1 MNRKR
6 ITASRLKKGL
16 SAVLMI
22 FGFSSVF
29 AQQTVTLKQAI
40 EYALQNKTDALKA
53 KLEVTNAD
61 YKIAEAKAGA
71 LPKINGTAN
80 LTYNPILQQ
89 SALDVGKAFGGPS
102 KIEMVAFG
110 QPWIAGAGVQLQQAV
125 FNQQVFIG
133 LKAAKS
139 TKEFYQLNAEL
150 TDEQIIE
157 RVSNAYFQVF
167 TVEQNQQTLE
177 SSYASTEKVRNIIKS
192 LFDNGLAKKIDLDR
206 TNVNLTNIET
216 NIKQTK
222 NGVAQAKNALKFY
235 MGMPI
240 EKDIQLVKEDMEITP
255 HLLENTMSSDNRTE
269 VKVLLKNKELLE
281 YNKKATE
288 AAYYPT
294 VNLTANYNWQGL
306 GPKFPLTNGT
316 SNGVYWSDYSAI
328 GLGIN
333 VPIFNGFATKS
344 KIQQAQID
352 LDKLNLDIQETKLSL
367 DLAYQNAKSQ
377 IENSLNTLE
386 YQKANVA
393 LAEDVLANT
402 KSNYQYGLATLTD
415 LLDAENSL
423 VQAKNNY
430 TNAILDYK
438 IAEVQYYKSKGE
450 LKTYLK

>member
-80 LTYNPILQQ
+80 LTYNPIIQEIVLAGQP
-89 SALDVGKAFGGPS
+89 LK
-102 KIEMVAFG
+102 MG
-110 QPWIAGAGVQLQQAV
+110 QPWVAIAGVQLQQAV

-316 SNGVYWSDYSAI
+316 SNGVYWSDFSAI

>member
-6 ITASRLKKGL
+6 ITATILKSGL

-22 FGFSSVF
+22 FGFTSGF

-71 LPKINGTAN
+71 LPKINGVAN
-80 LTYNPILQQ
+80 LTYNPILQK
-89 SALDVGKAFGGPS
+89 SALPGDFFGAPGTTVLVP
-102 KIEMVAFG
+102 FG
-110 QPWIAGAGVQLQQAV
+110 QKWIAGAGVQLQQAL

-133 LKAAKS
+133 LKAARS
-139 TKEFYQLNAEL
+139 TKEFYQLNADL

-167 TVEQNQQTLE
+167 TVEQNQETLE
-177 SSYASTEKVRNIIKS
+177 SSYASTEKARDVIKS

-222 NGVAQAKNALKFY
+222 NGVNQAKNALKFY

-255 HLLENTMSSDNRTE
+255 HLLENSLSSDNRTE

-306 GPKFPLTNGT
+306 GNKFPLTNGR

-328 GLGIN
+328 GLGVNI
-333 VPIFNGFATKS
+333 PIFNGFATKS
-344 KIQQAQID
+344 KVQQAQID
-352 LDKLNLDIQETKLSL
+352 LDKINLDIQETKLSL
-367 DLAYQNAKSQ
+367 DLDYQNAKSQ
-377 IENSLNTLE
+377 IENSLSTLE
-386 YQKANVA
+386 NQKANVT

-402 KSNYQYGLATLTD
+402 RSNYQYGLATLTE
-415 LLDAENSL
+415 LLDAENAL

>member
-1 MNRKR
+1 MIKW
-6 ITASRLKKGL
+6 KKLALG
-16 SAVLMI
+16 VLTVTGTLMY
-22 FGFSSVF
+22 S
-29 AQQTVTLKQAI
+29 QQTITLKQAI
-40 EYALQNKTDALKA
+40 EYALQNKADALKA
-53 KLEVTNAD
+53 KLDITNAD
-61 YKIAEAKAGA
+61 AKILEAKAGA
-71 LPKINGTAN
+71 LPKINGSAN

-89 SALDVGKAFGGPS
+89 SALPGEFFGTPGTV
-102 KIEMVAFG
+102 IMVPFG
-110 QPWIAGAGVQLQQAV
+110 QKWIAGAGVQLQQAL

-139 TKEFYQLNAEL
+139 TKEFYQLNADL

-167 TVEQNQQTLE
+167 TVQQNQETLE
-177 SSYASTEKVRNIIKS
+177 SSYGSTEKIRNVIKS
-192 LFDNGLAKKIDLDR
+192 LFDNGLVKKIDLDR
-206 TNVNLTNIET
+206 TNVNLTNIDT
-216 NIKQTK
+216 SIKQTK
-222 NGVAQAKNALKFY
+222 NGVVQAENALKFY

-240 EKDIQLVKEDMEITP
+240 ENKIQLVKEDMEITP
-255 HLLENTMSSDNRTE
+255 HLLENTVSSDNRTE

-294 VNLTANYNWQGL
+294 VNLTANYNWQGM
-306 GPKFPLTNGT
+306 GSKFPLTNGS
-316 SNGVYWSDYSAI
+316 SNGVYWSDYSSI
-328 GLGIN
+328 GLGVNI
-333 VPIFNGFATKS
+333 PIFNGFSIKAKV
-344 KIQQAQID
+344 QQAQID
-352 LDKLNLDIQETKLSL
+352 IDKLNVDIKDTKLGL

-438 IAEVQYYKSKGE
+438 VAEIQYYKSKGE